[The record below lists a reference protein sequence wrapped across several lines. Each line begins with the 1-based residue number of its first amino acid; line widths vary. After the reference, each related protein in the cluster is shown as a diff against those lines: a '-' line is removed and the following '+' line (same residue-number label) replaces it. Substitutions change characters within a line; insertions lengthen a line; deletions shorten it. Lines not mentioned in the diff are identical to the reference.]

1 MVFFSYRTKHESPGG
16 DQFWK
21 FSRKC
26 SIFGRISDQWV
37 AISSPGLLLS
47 FSQERVKV
55 SKSANSP
62 SYPLILSYSYQNNI
76 YFNLLTQFSQELTSD
91 TQLDPRWFNLSYFEF
106 HIILKSKSFLVDLP
120 FSHVLS
126 AILNSLYFNL
136 FFVPPESLKYC
147 GSTVF
152 FLTYNMAIH

>member
-1 MVFFSYRTKHESPGG
+1 MVFFSYRTKHESPAG

-21 FSRKC
+21 FSHKC
-26 SIFGRISDQWV
+26 SIFGCIGDQWV

-76 YFNLLTQFSQELTSD
+76 YFNLVTQFSRELTSD

-106 HIILKSKSFLVDLP
+106 HIKIISCGFAFQSFTISYFELP
-120 FSHVLS
+120 LLRPIFLFPLRVWNT
-126 AILNSLYFNL
+126 AVQLYFSSLIIWL
-136 FFVPPESLKYC
+136 FISSV
-147 GSTVF
+147 
-152 FLTYNMAIH
+152 